1 MKIIVYASLLIAL
14 LISPRLRA
22 ATPVVWTEDYAQAL
36 VKAKSEKKKLL
47 LNFTGSDWC
56 HFCKILDKD
65 VFASPQFAAWANEHV
80 ILVRVD
86 SPKSIEQSEELKKQN
101 AELKK
106 KYMEGRGSGYPTVVI
121 TDADGNE
128 IGRRSGYLPGTG
140 ADAYVAILKQVELGQ
155 SPPYPAPAGAVRKPQ
170 EGGLGAELH
179 EEPVQPS
186 SVTFDNRLGANA
198 RALNEQGR
206 LPSAAVFAE
215 MLRNPK
221 LVPVALPPV
230 ATATL
235 RGRDVARRAEAAY
248 VRVGWVFQCAQCSR
262 WHSQLAGGYAIAAD
276 TVVTARHVM
285 NPPEKMKKNNGFPV
299 VVRGETELLPLTG
312 VLAADTGMDTVVLRV
327 IARDLSG
334 LPLSGATEVGDPVYC
349 LSDPAGNRGV
359 FTAGIVNRVTVVTGG
374 SKDKAADRRLTVGTD
389 WAPGSSGS
397 AVLDAYGNAVG
408 HVATIKPVF
417 GKTASGP
424 TVGGADSAAAVAMN
438 LHEAIPASSVRGLL
452 VPVPAGR

>member
-1 MKIIVYASLLIAL
+1 MKTIVYASLLIAL

-22 ATPVVWTEDYAQAL
+22 AAPVVWTEDYAQAL
-36 VKAKSEKKKLL
+36 VKAKAEKKNLL

-56 HFCKILDKD
+56 YFCKILDKD
-65 VFASPQFAAWANEHV
+65 VFASPQFEAWANEHV

-86 SPKSIEQSEELKKQN
+86 SPKSIEQSAELKKQN

-106 KYMEGRGSGYPTVVI
+106 KYMEGRRGGYPTVVI

-128 IGRRSGYLPGTG
+128 IGRRAGYSPGSG
-140 ADAYVAILKQVELGQ
+140 ADAYLTILKQVALGQ
-155 SPPYPAPAGAVRKPQ
+155 SPPYPARAGTVQKAQ
-170 EGGLGAELH
+170 EGGGGALH
-179 EEPVQPS
+179 EEPVMPASQA
-186 SVTFDNRLGANA
+186 FDSRLGANA

-235 RGRDVARRAEAAY
+235 RARDVARRAEAAY
-248 VRVGWVFQCAQCSR
+248 VRVGWVYKCAQCTR

-285 NPPEKMKKNNGFPV
+285 NPPEKMKENDGFPV
-299 VVRGETELLPLTG
+299 VLRGESELLPLTG

-334 LPLSGATEVGDPVYC
+334 LPLSGAAEVGDPVFC
-349 LSDPAGNRGV
+349 LSDPAGHRGV
-359 FTAGIVNRVTVVTGG
+359 FTDGIVNRVTVVSGG
-374 SKDKAADRRLTVGTD
+374 SKDKVADRRLTVGTD

-408 HVATIKPVF
+408 HVARIQAVF
-417 GKTASGP
+417 GKKPASATA
-424 TVGGADSAAAVAMN
+424 GGADAAAPVAMN